1 MDNGLP
7 PLEFTD
13 CVVDSP
19 FFRENLHIHEKE
31 LERTSQQIKR
41 LIKDVK
47 DLLNAA
53 KSLSVAQRKLSR
65 SLENFS
71 FAGIGTTQTDDERV
85 IQESLKEFGSLIA
98 KIEDVRDKIVSFS
111 CTLSYISLM

>member
-53 KSLSVAQRKLSR
+53 KSKFPSEFFFSIGCLSSGNQVL
-65 SLENFS
+65 F
-71 FAGIGTTQTDDERV
+71 
-85 IQESLKEFGSLIA
+85 
-98 KIEDVRDKIVSFS
+98 
-111 CTLSYISLM
+111 CWHC